1 MTSLD
6 THPLAILAK
15 CVFAVV
21 FIMNI
26 VPLLIWAE
34 RKGAAFIQDRPGPNR
49 AEILGIRAAGLVHTI
64 ADVVKLIFK
73 EDVVPDHVVK
83 PLWRLAPVI
92 SMTIALSTF
101 LVIPWGDHLALPWG
115 VVNLQVADI
124 NAGMLYILALTSLG
138 VYGIMLAG
146 WSSNNK
152 YSLLGGLRSSAQMV
166 SYELAMGLSLV
177 VIFMV
182 FGTVALGSA
191 SMEAGDMVHGGIVTQ
206 QACPIW
212 NWGVFRG
219 WGTGLLAFV
228 IFWVAIF
235 AETNRLPFDLPEAEA
250 ELVSGYHTEYSSLR
264 FALFFMA
271 EYGNMI
277 VGSAVAASL
286 FFGGYNVPFVTGEML
301 REHVDT
307 VLMVLGGGG
316 GVAFLFFAWLAFNR
330 RNTRFYAALPA
341 GDRRLKEPYVF
352 MVIWIAS
359 ALAHFGVLALGA
371 SGLVGQTALGPEIV
385 ATLVQLN
392 CLVAKVLIGCWIMI
406 WVRWTLPR
414 FRYDQLMN
422 LGWKRMLPISMG
434 NVVAAGTVMVVG
446 TSLGVWF

>member
-1 MTSLD
+1 MNLIDSHFLV
-6 THPLAILAK
+6 ILIK
-15 CVFAVV
+15 CAFAVV
-21 FIMNI
+21 FIMQI

-49 AEILGIRAAGLVHTI
+49 AEILGIRAGGLVHTLS
-64 ADVVKLIFK
+64 DVVKLIFK

-83 PLWRLAPVI
+83 PLWRLAPI
-92 SMTIALSTF
+92 IAMTVALSTF
-101 LVIPWGDHLALPWG
+101 VVVPWGDHITLPWG
-115 VVNLQVADI
+115 TVNLQVADI
-124 NAGMLYILALTSLG
+124 NGGMLYILALTSLG

-177 VIFMV
+177 VVFMV
-182 FGTVALGSA
+182 FGTIALGTTSVE
-191 SMEAGDMVHGGIVTQ
+191 SGELIHGGIVAQ
-206 QACPIW
+206 QAGPIW

-219 WGTGLLAFV
+219 WGTGFLAFV
-228 IFWVAIF
+228 IFWVAVF

-277 VGSAVAASL
+277 VGSAVTATL
-286 FFGGYNVPFVTGEML
+286 FFGGYNVPFLSGTML
-301 REHVDT
+301 REHVDL
-307 VLMVLGGGG
+307 VLIALGGGG
-316 GVAFLFFAWLAFNR
+316 GVAFLFFAGVAFNR
-330 RNTRFYAALPA
+330 RKTRFYAALPA

-352 MVIWIAS
+352 T
-359 ALAHFGVLALGA
+359 ALWLLAAVAHFGVLGLGIT
-371 SGLVGQTALGPEIV
+371 GVVGQTELGPEIV
-385 ATLVQLN
+385 VTLIQLN
-392 CLVAKVLIGCWIMI
+392 CLVFKVLIGCWIMI

-422 LGWKRMLPISMG
+422 LGWKRMLPLSMG
-434 NVVAAGTVMVVG
+434 NVLAAGTVMVVC
-446 TSLGVWF
+446 THFGVWY